1 MYVSLFRSRTV
12 EDSVIQRF
20 GLMARYRQKKMTD
33 ARREFEDRSTVV
45 LGIKDG
51 LIRIGVTDRDPRLA
65 AGIANGYVDEFRK
78 LSSNLAITE
87 ASQRRIFFQQQMLEA
102 NENLATAEEAMKRT
116 EQSTG
121 VLQVDSQ
128 ARSLIE
134 SGAVLRG
141 QIVAKEVQLQ
151 GMRSYATED
160 NPQMLQAKQEL
171 AALEGQL
178 VKLSGSDE
186 NSNADIIVPKGNIPE
201 AGMEYIRKL
210 RDVKYYETIAEL
222 IAKQFEI
229 AKLDEARQGAIV
241 QVVDVAVAP
250 DKKSSP
256 HRTVIVVLMT
266 LIAFAIAVFSALAA
280 ERWEQT
286 MRDPEKRRRIQML
299 RAPLSGKSR

>member
-1 MYVSLFRSRTV
+1 
-12 EDSVIQRF
+12 
-20 GLMARYRQKKMTD
+20 
-33 ARREFEDRSTVV
+33 
-45 LGIKDG
+45 
-51 LIRIGVTDRDPRLA
+51 
-65 AGIANGYVDEFRK
+65 
-78 LSSNLAITE
+78 
-87 ASQRRIFFQQQMLEA
+87 
-102 NENLATAEEAMKRT
+102 MKRT

-128 ARSLIE
+128 AKSLIE
-134 SGAVLRG
+134 SAAILRG
-141 QIVAKEVQLQ
+141 QIVAKEVELQ

-171 AALEGQL
+171 AALQGQL
-178 VKLSGSDE
+178 AKLSGSDE

-256 HRTVIVVLMT
+256 HRTVIVALMT

-299 RAPLSGKSR
+299 RAPLSEKSR